1 MLGHVI
7 FYPLCNFFVTKYNSL
22 KLELLEIVTIIIIKS
37 GRDHSYSLF
46 GSQLSFGNFMQE
58 AQNDT
63 SNHGDHRYLKYLFL
77 EL

>member
-1 MLGHVI
+1 MLCHVI

-77 EL
+77 EH